1 MLPGMCQG
9 PKEFPWKSSG
19 SKTTTMFP
27 LRRSGAS
34 LIESFLRT
42 WFGKTYRPKVV
53 VLGNLKG
60 GSGKSTVAIHLGVG
74 LMKCGYAVGSIDLDG
89 HQSTLTHFM
98 ENRHR
103 FRSTPG
109 IELELPKHYL
119 IKPSPKTSR
128 HRADKEEALCF
139 FEALEEFS
147 DKDVVV
153 VDTPGNES
161 NASRLGHIVADT
173 LITPV
178 NDSFLDLDVFAQ
190 VDADAQTVFGPS
202 TYALSVLSRWGH
214 RMRAGG
220 KPIEWC
226 VARNR
231 ISKTNSRNRKQTSA
245 LLEELAETLGYRV
258 IPGLSDRVIYRDAF
272 LYGLT
277 VLDLPYEQ
285 LRKLAYKSLDSA
297 RDEIWEFAGQLDISE
312 FPKVGRRASRP
323 AAE

>member
-1 MLPGMCQG
+1 
-9 PKEFPWKSSG
+9 
-19 SKTTTMFP
+19 MFP
-27 LRRSGAS
+27 LRLNGAGV
-34 LIESFLRT
+34 IESFLRT
-42 WFGKTYRPKVV
+42 WFGKMYRPRVV

-60 GSGKSTVAIHLGVG
+60 GSGKSTAAIHLSVG

-89 HQSTLTHFM
+89 AQATLTHFL

-109 IELELPKHYL
+109 LELDMPKHYL

-128 HRADKEEALCF
+128 HKADKEEALCF

-173 LITPV
+173 LITPI
-178 NDSFLDLDVFAQ
+178 NDSFLDLDAFARI
-190 VDADAQTVFGPS
+190 DSDAQTVFGPS
-202 TYALSVLSRWGH
+202 TYTLSVLSRWGH

-231 ISKTNSRNRKQTSA
+231 VSRRNSHNHRQTSA
-245 LLEELAETLGYRV
+245 LLEELSETLGYRI
-258 IPGLSDRVIYRDAF
+258 IPGLSERVIYRDAF

-277 VLDLPYEQ
+277 VLDLPYEH
-285 LRKLAYKSLDSA
+285 LRKLSNKSLDAA
-297 RDEIWEFAGQLDISE
+297 RDEIWELAGQLDLSE
-312 FPKVGRRASRP
+312 FPKVGSRRSRP

>member
-1 MLPGMCQG
+1 
-9 PKEFPWKSSG
+9 
-19 SKTTTMFP
+19 MFP
-27 LRRSGAS
+27 LRRTGAGLIDS
-34 LIESFLRT
+34 LLRT
-42 WFGKTYRPKVV
+42 WFGKMYRPRVV

-60 GSGKSTVAIHLGVG
+60 GSGKSTAAIHLSVG
-74 LMKCGYAVGSIDLDG
+74 LMKCGYSVGSIDLDG
-89 HQSTLTHFM
+89 NQATLTHFL

-109 IELELPKHYL
+109 IELDLPKHYL
-119 IKPSPKTSR
+119 IAPSSKTSR
-128 HRADKEEALCF
+128 HKADKEEILCF

-153 VDTPGNES
+153 VDTPGTES
-161 NASRLGHIVADT
+161 NASRLGHIIADT
-173 LITPV
+173 LITPI
-178 NDSFLDLDVFAQ
+178 NDSFLDLDVFARI
-190 VDADAQTVFGPS
+190 DADAQTVFGPS
-202 TYALSVLSRWGH
+202 SYTLSVLSRWGH

-231 ISKTNSRNRKQTSA
+231 VSRKNSHNHKQTSA
-245 LLEELAETLGYRV
+245 LLEELSEPLGYRI

-277 VLDLPYEQ
+277 VLDLPYEHM
-285 LRKLAYKSLDSA
+285 RKLSYKSLDTA

-312 FPKVGRRASRP
+312 FPKVAAKGSPP

>member
-1 MLPGMCQG
+1 
-9 PKEFPWKSSG
+9 
-19 SKTTTMFP
+19 MFP
-27 LRRSGAS
+27 LRLYGAGPVD
-34 LIESFLRT
+34 SFLRS
-42 WFGKTYRPKVV
+42 WFGKMYRPRVV

-60 GSGKSTVAIHLGVG
+60 GSGKSTAAIHLSVG
-74 LMKCGYAVGSIDLDG
+74 LMKCGYSVGSLDLDG
-89 HQSTLTHFM
+89 TQATLTHFM

-103 FRSTPG
+103 YRSTPG
-109 IELELPKHYL
+109 IELDLPRHYL
-119 IKPSPKTSR
+119 IAPSSKTSR
-128 HRADKEEALCF
+128 HKADKEEALCF

-147 DKDVVV
+147 DLDVVV

-173 LITPV
+173 LITPI
-178 NDSFLDLDVFAQ
+178 NDSFLDLDVFARI
-190 VDADAQTVFGPS
+190 DTDAQTVFGPS
-202 TYALSVLSRWGH
+202 SYTLSVLSRWGH

-226 VARNR
+226 VSRNR
-231 ISKTNSRNRKQTSA
+231 VSKTNSRNHRQTSA
-245 LLEELAETLGYRV
+245 LLEELAEPLGYRI

-277 VLDLPYEQ
+277 VLDLPYEHM
-285 LRKLAYKSLDSA
+285 RKLSYKSLDTA

-312 FPKVGRRASRP
+312 FPKVKAEGSAP

>member
-1 MLPGMCQG
+1 
-9 PKEFPWKSSG
+9 
-19 SKTTTMFP
+19 MFP
-27 LRRSGAS
+27 LRRTGAS
-34 LIESFLRT
+34 LIESFLQT
-42 WFGKTYRPKVV
+42 WFGKMYRPRVV

-60 GSGKSTVAIHLGVG
+60 GSGKSTAAIHLSVG
-74 LMKCGYAVGSIDLDG
+74 LMKCGYSVGSIDLDG
-89 HQSTLTHFM
+89 NQATLTHFL

-103 FRSTPG
+103 YRSTPG
-109 IELELPKHYL
+109 ITLDMPKHYL

-128 HRADKEEALCF
+128 YKAEKEEALCF

-147 DKDVVV
+147 DQDVVV

-173 LITPV
+173 LITPI
-178 NDSFLDLDVFAQ
+178 NDSFLDIDVFAR

-202 TYALSVLSRWGH
+202 TYTLSVLSRWGH

-220 KPIEWC
+220 RPIEWC

-231 ISKTNSRNRKQTSA
+231 TSKTRSRNRQQTSA
-245 LLEELAETLGYRV
+245 LLEDLSEPLGYRI
-258 IPGLSDRVIYRDAF
+258 IPGLSERVIYRDAF
-272 LYGLT
+272 LAGLT
-277 VLDLPYEQ
+277 VLDLPYEHM
-285 LRKLAYKSLDSA
+285 RKLSYKSLDTA

-312 FPKVGRRASRP
+312 FPKVGTKNSQP

>member
-1 MLPGMCQG
+1 
-9 PKEFPWKSSG
+9 
-19 SKTTTMFP
+19 MFP
-27 LRRSGAS
+27 LRRTGAG
-34 LIESFLRT
+34 LIDSFLRT
-42 WFGKTYRPKVV
+42 WFGKMYRPRVV

-60 GSGKSTVAIHLGVG
+60 GSGKSTAAIHLSVG
-74 LMKCGYAVGSIDLDG
+74 LMKCGYSVGSIDLDG
-89 HQSTLTHFM
+89 NQATLTHFL

-109 IELELPKHYL
+109 IELDLPKHYL
-119 IKPSPKTSR
+119 IAPSSKTSR
-128 HRADKEEALCF
+128 HKADKEEILCF
-139 FEALEEFS
+139 FEALDEFS

-161 NASRLGHIVADT
+161 NASRLGHIIADT
-173 LITPV
+173 LITPI
-178 NDSFLDLDVFAQ
+178 NDSFLDIDVFAR
-190 VDADAQTVFGPS
+190 VDSDAQTVFGPS

-220 KPIEWC
+220 RPIEWC

-231 ISKTNSRNRKQTSA
+231 ISKTKSRNRRQTSA
-245 LLEELAETLGYRV
+245 LLEELSEPLGYRI

-277 VLDLPYEQ
+277 VLDLPYEHM
-285 LRKLAYKSLDSA
+285 RKLSYKSIDAA
-297 RDEIWEFAGQLDISE
+297 RDEIWEFAGQLDVSE
-312 FPKVGRRASRP
+312 FPKVGRKSSPP